1 MRGKVRKKR
10 KVKERRVKKNEAAVS
25 YTGKGG
31 SANEIHSVDK
41 IAYTIKSSRGEG
53 NISLA

>member
-10 KVKERRVKKNEAAVS
+10 KVKERRVKKNETAVS

-31 SANEIHSVDK
+31 FANEIHFADE